1 MTAKINGF
9 QKYKANPTIANRN
22 KLVEDHLY
30 MVEILI
36 RKYLGKGIEYDDL
49 YQVGALALVSAVERF
64 DPDKGFEFSSFATP
78 TILGEIKKYFRDK
91 QWSLKVPRRLKEISA
106 KVQDAKEKLSTELG
120 KNPTIQEIAQFTGLS
135 DEQIIEAMEGAKAY
149 STYSLDKTF
158 DDMTGEGDSAFLEK
172 YTGFDEKGYEQLE
185 TKEIIEKVLNKM
197 TEQNK
202 YIFRERFIFNKSQ
215 AEIGKILGVSQMTV
229 SRAERSMVEQFRAE
243 LKKS

>member
-1 MTAKINGF
+1 MTAKTNGF
-9 QKYKANPTIANRN
+9 QEYKANPTIANRN

-36 RKYLGKGIEYDDL
+36 RKYLGKGVEYDDL

-135 DEQIIEAMEGAKAY
+135 DEQIIEAMDGAKAY

>member
-1 MTAKINGF
+1 MTAKTNGF
-9 QKYKANPTIANRN
+9 QEYKANPTVANRN

-36 RKYLGKGIEYDDL
+36 RKYLGKGVEYDDL

-185 TKEIIEKVLNKM
+185 TKEIIDKVLDKM

>member
-1 MTAKINGF
+1 MTAKTNGF
-9 QKYKANPTIANRN
+9 REYKANPTVANRN

-36 RKYLGKGIEYDDL
+36 RKYLGKGVEYDDL

-120 KNPTIQEIAQFTGLS
+120 KNPTVQEIAQFTGLS

-158 DDMTGEGDSAFLEK
+158 DDMTGEGDTAFLEK

-185 TKEIIEKVLNKM
+185 TKEIIDKVLDKM

>member
-1 MTAKINGF
+1 MTAKTNGF
-9 QKYKANPTIANRN
+9 QEYKANPTIANRN

-36 RKYLGKGIEYDDL
+36 RKYLGKGVEYDDL

-120 KNPTIQEIAQFTGLS
+120 KNPTIPEIARFTGLS
-135 DEQIIEAMEGAKAY
+135 DEQIIEAMEGAKA
-149 STYSLDKTF
+149 
-158 DDMTGEGDSAFLEK
+158 
-172 YTGFDEKGYEQLE
+172 
-185 TKEIIEKVLNKM
+185 
-197 TEQNK
+197 
-202 YIFRERFIFNKSQ
+202 
-215 AEIGKILGVSQMTV
+215 
-229 SRAERSMVEQFRAE
+229 
-243 LKKS
+243 

>member
-1 MTAKINGF
+1 
-9 QKYKANPTIANRN
+9 
-22 KLVEDHLY
+22 
-30 MVEILI
+30 
-36 RKYLGKGIEYDDL
+36 
-49 YQVGALALVSAVERF
+49 
-64 DPDKGFEFSSFATP
+64 
-78 TILGEIKKYFRDK
+78 
-91 QWSLKVPRRLKEISA
+91 
-106 KVQDAKEKLSTELG
+106 
-120 KNPTIQEIAQFTGLS
+120 
-135 DEQIIEAMEGAKAY
+135 
-149 STYSLDKTF
+149 
-158 DDMTGEGDSAFLEK
+158 MTGEGDSAFLEK

>member
-1 MTAKINGF
+1 MTAKTNGF
-9 QKYKANPTIANRN
+9 QEYKANPTIAKRN

-36 RKYLGKGIEYDDL
+36 RKYLGKGVEYDDL

-64 DPDKGFEFSSFATP
+64 HPDKGFEFSSFATP
-78 TILGEIKKYFRDK
+78 TILREIKKYFRDK

-106 KVQDAKEKLSTELG
+106 KVQDAREKLSSELG
-120 KNPTIQEIAQFTGLS
+120 KNPTIPEIAKFTGLS

-185 TKEIIEKVLNKM
+185 AKEIIEKVLDKM